1 MAESGDEEEALLDE
15 FERSRTPVAD
25 FTQIVGIKYPKKL
38 RDRSTIEERI
48 DRPAARHPHIYLR
61 LPARQPPDPDQ
72 QHLADNV
79 WELKRDVITKKTNSH
94 ASTGVSLFQYV
105 VNAIGQRTDAAQG
118 GPAPGTTHWD
128 YDALLETAA
137 AHPHDAAFR
146 VGEIELVLRIERV
159 ARGARFL
166 TGGLFA
172 GGSRGV
178 AGGQFALILGA
189 FQRGAGLRAG
199 LDLGAP
205 QPVWLCVPDGAA
217 PRRGSTGWQLVR
229 LVECSEEQGVSSV
242 QQRHQQPQIAVVK
255 RPEEPRPRTG
265 QRLLP
270 LKMRQRYQRRAGD
283 GTYLVTPAEL
293 QTTFEIP
300 QESTANISLRRIQS
314 GASPRGG
321 AFQ

>member
-1 MAESGDEEEALLDE
+1 MAESRDEEEALLDE
-15 FERSRTPVAD
+15 FERSGTPVAE

-118 GPAPGTTHWD
+118 G
-128 YDALLETAA
+128 
-137 AHPHDAAFR
+137 
-146 VGEIELVLRIERV
+146 
-159 ARGARFL
+159 
-166 TGGLFA
+166 
-172 GGSRGV
+172 V

-189 FQRGAGLRAG
+189 FQQGAGLRAG

-300 QESTANISLRRIQS
+300 QESTANVSLRRIQS